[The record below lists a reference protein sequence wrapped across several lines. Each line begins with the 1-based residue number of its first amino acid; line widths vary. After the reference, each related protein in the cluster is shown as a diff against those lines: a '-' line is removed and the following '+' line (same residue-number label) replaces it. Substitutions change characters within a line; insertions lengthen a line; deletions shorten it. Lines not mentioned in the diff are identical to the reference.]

1 MLKAIDMKFK
11 LSVFALFSM
20 ATLFAQ
26 DLKVYDIV
34 SEQVLAFNAGD
45 VDRLVDQVSEDF
57 KWYYIGSDTLL
68 LELSGKEQFK
78 ANMSG
83 YFSEVKS
90 VHAEISEYAIDG
102 NRMSFKE
109 VVTYETV
116 SGKKGSTSAM
126 AVYEVQNDLIYR
138 VWYFF

>member
-1 MLKAIDMKFK
+1 MKFII
-11 LSVFALFSM
+11 SVFTLFSM

-26 DLKVYDIV
+26 DQKVYGIV
-34 SEQVLAFNAGD
+34 SEQVLAFNEGD
-45 VDRLVDQVSEDF
+45 IDRLVDQVSEDF

-68 LELSGKEQFK
+68 LELSGKEHFRT
-78 ANMSG
+78 NMNG
-83 YFSEVKS
+83 YFSQMKS
-90 VHAEISEYAIDG
+90 VHSEITEYVIDG

-116 SGKKGSTSAM
+116 SGKKGRTSAM
-126 AVYEVQNDLIYR
+126 AVYEVKNDLIFR